1 MAEEIN
7 RRYGEGTAV
16 AETGYDY
23 KNMNVIIKD
32 HWHLIETAQ
41 KAIRELGA
49 EPVTNPVRGGTD
61 GCVLSFMG
69 LPCPNLGTG
78 GYNFHGKF
86 EFASVEQMDKA
97 VEMIKLIAKYYGEQT
112 K

>member
-1 MAEEIN
+1 
-7 RRYGEGTAV
+7 
-16 AETGYDY
+16 
-23 KNMNVIIKD
+23 
-32 HWHLIETAQ
+32 
-41 KAIRELGA
+41 
-49 EPVTNPVRGGTD
+49 
-61 GCVLSFMG
+61 MG

-86 EFASVEQMDKA
+86 EFASIEQMDKA